1 MCAVSVLS
9 HIPNPYQK
17 FQTKIYA
24 KCLGFKSNERTD
36 VTGSNTLLYPSI
48 IKIKTTIPIQNL
60 QRTNRKPMHNIL
72 QLKQTCIIL
81 KQKNEQQ
88 RLPKLV
94 PNFKHERIT
103 IKNIRTFPKTLI

>member
-1 MCAVSVLS
+1 MCDVSVLS

-17 FQTKIYA
+17 FQTEIHA

-48 IKIKTTIPIQNL
+48 IKIKTAIPIQNL
-60 QRTNRKPMHNIL
+60 QLANRKPMHNIL
-72 QLKQTCIIL
+72 QFKQTRIIP

-88 RLPKLV
+88 RLPKRI
-94 PNFKHERIT
+94 PNFKHEIIT
-103 IKNIRTFPKTLI
+103 IKNILTFPKT

>member
-17 FQTKIYA
+17 FQTKIHA

-36 VTGSNTLLYPSI
+36 VTGFNTLLYSSI
-48 IKIKTTIPIQNL
+48 IKIKTPILIQNL

-72 QLKQTCIIL
+72 QLKQTRIIL
-81 KQKNEQQ
+81 EQKNEQ
-88 RLPKLV
+88 
-94 PNFKHERIT
+94 
-103 IKNIRTFPKTLI
+103 